1 MRVVAAAAV
10 RGKQRPARIRGY
22 TEHSRGFSEAF
33 LSEPLRRGFCQRPV
47 FRPSNRTSLGLK
59 PSPGTARCAQERG
72 RAQRLAG
79 QGRPRS
85 PRVTEAF
92 PPVSLPGTTLR
103 SSHSFMSA
111 IREVPAP
118 KAIPGHREPP
128 PPDPRVRSLDA
139 PPHSP
144 RHILCEAPSRD
155 GMHCSAMVCVLSN
168 LSQWTVSSAGRV
180 QGYMETQDIL
190 KNTGQ

>member
-1 MRVVAAAAV
+1 MPDNPGAKQLTLPKNRTLGTALMALTFLPGRKGTILLPQPHLERLLT
-10 RGKQRPARIRGY
+10 RG
-22 TEHSRGFSEAF
+22 
-33 LSEPLRRGFCQRPV
+33 
-47 FRPSNRTSLGLK
+47 TSLGLK